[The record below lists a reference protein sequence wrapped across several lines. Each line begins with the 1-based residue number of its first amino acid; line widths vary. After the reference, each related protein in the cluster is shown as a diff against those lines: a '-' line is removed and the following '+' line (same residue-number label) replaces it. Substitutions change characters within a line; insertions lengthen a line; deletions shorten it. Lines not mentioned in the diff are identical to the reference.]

1 MDTRV
6 CHKCLQEKSLEEF
19 PWKNIVKRTRQAVC
33 KECTAR
39 RSALW
44 YENNKDH
51 HRENVYD
58 RRKKLRH
65 EAKEY
70 VLNYLS
76 THPCEMCG
84 ETDPVVL
91 EFHHIGGKEDEVS
104 RLVHQSDSL
113 IRVIE
118 EISRCQVLCS
128 NCHKRVTAKERG
140 WFKSR
145 SV

>member
-1 MDTRV
+1 METKV
-6 CHKCLQEKSLEEF
+6 CHKCLQEKPLEEF
-19 PWKNIVKRTRQAVC
+19 PWKNIVTRKRQAVC
-33 KECTAR
+33 KECTAK

-44 YENNKDH
+44 YEGNKDH

-58 RRKKLRH
+58 RRKKLRL

-70 VLNYLS
+70 VLSYLS
-76 THPCEMCG
+76 THPCEVCG
-84 ETDPVVL
+84 ESDPVVL
-91 EFHHIGGKEDEVS
+91 EFHHIEEKGDEVS
-104 RLVHQSDSL
+104 TLLHQSDSL

-128 NCHKRVTAKERG
+128 NCHKRVTAKENG

-145 SV
+145 SA

>member
-1 MDTRV
+1 METKV
-6 CHKCLQEKSLEEF
+6 CHKCLQEKPLEEF
-19 PWKNIVKRTRQAVC
+19 PWKSIVTRKRQAVC
-33 KECTAR
+33 KTCTAQ
-39 RSALW
+39 RSADW

-51 HRENVYD
+51 HRKNVYD
-58 RRKKLRH
+58 RRTKLRL
-65 EAKEY
+65 EAREY

-76 THPCEMCG
+76 TQPCENCR
-84 ETDPVVL
+84 ESDPVVL
-91 EFHHIGGKEDEVS
+91 EFHHIGEKGDEVS
-104 RLVHQSDSL
+104 TLLHQSDSL

-128 NCHKRVTAKERG
+128 NCHKRVTTKERG